1 MDSVRLDILRRVER
15 GTLSAEE
22 ALRLLDALGGPRR
35 SLVVHL
41 RVTDLSSGRETTNLV
56 VPAEVLQ
63 AARKLGVPWS
73 DMLGLPIDVDLGALA
88 DTLETSDSG
97 PVVEETDEERQLRVE
112 ICVERG

>member
-1 MDSVRLDILRRVER
+1 
-15 GTLSAEE
+15 
-22 ALRLLDALGGPRR
+22 
-35 SLVVHL
+35 VHL

-73 DMLGLPIDVDLGALA
+73 EMLRLPIYVDLGPLVDAF
-88 DTLETSDSG
+88 ETSDSG
-97 PVVEETDEERQLRVE
+97 PVVDETDEEHQLRVE